1 MASYSQNHHVLAL
14 FLILA
19 LWTSRVMSRRLL
31 DLEACS
37 SERHEQWMVE
47 HGKSYKDAAEKE
59 KRFQIFKENVEFIES
74 FNANENNTFKLSIN
88 QFADQTNEEF
98 KASLNGNKGPLG
110 VVGILT
116 KTPFRYENVTDIPP
130 TMDWREKGAV
140 TPIKNQHS
148 CGALCCN
155 CNNMIGFFKFIIST
169 QFHCYFI

>member
-1 MASYSQNHHVLAL
+1 MASFSQNHYVLAL

-31 DLEACS
+31 GLEACS
-37 SERHEQWMVE
+37 SERHKQWMVE

-98 KASLNGNKGPLG
+98 KALLNGQKSLG
-110 VVGILT
+110 VVGMST
-116 KTPFRYENVTDIPP
+116 RTPFRYENVTEIPA
-130 TMDWREKGAV
+130 TMDWREGGAV
-140 TPIKNQHS
+140 TPIKNQHA
-148 CGALCCN
+148 CGTC
-155 CNNMIGFFKFIIST
+155 
-169 QFHCYFI
+169 